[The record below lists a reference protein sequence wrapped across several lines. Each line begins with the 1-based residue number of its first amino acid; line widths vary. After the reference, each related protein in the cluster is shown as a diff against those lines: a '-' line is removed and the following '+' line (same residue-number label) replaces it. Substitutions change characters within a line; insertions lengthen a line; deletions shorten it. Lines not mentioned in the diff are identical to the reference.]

1 MNDRSIRMY
10 MSTTIE
16 VAGLTVMLKLV
27 GMPVYM
33 QDRAVCNHRMLS
45 RGRLLWQVAMHGGGG
60 IATVPRGS
68 CNGSRGGCYGTTRL
82 ASFPG
87 RNGKRD

>member
-60 IATVPRGS
+60 GGGGGLLQYPGVVAMVAGEVATVR
-68 CNGSRGGCYGTTRL
+68 
-82 ASFPG
+82 PG
-87 RNGKRD
+87 